1 MLTSAYSDINVAFS
15 PASLLVLNGIL
26 ALMIFG
32 VSIGLR
38 REDFARI
45 LRQPRAPVAGLIAQ
59 FILLPAAS
67 CAITIIFNIPAE
79 LALGMILIASCPG
92 GSFSNIMTW
101 LAKASLPVSI
111 SMTAVSSLA
120 AMVMTPLNFALYAQI
135 NPATRELMRQ
145 ISIDSGNLLMLV
157 ALVLLLPM
165 LLGMALG
172 QRRPELAQR
181 AEKPMR
187 WVTLAV
193 FLSFVVIAFQ
203 RNQALFM
210 EYADRILLLVVGQN
224 LLALLLGNLAGRLC
238 RLPKGERRAVTME
251 IGIQNSALA
260 LSIIFTFF
268 PQAGGMML
276 IAGFWSFWHLFS
288 GLLLALYWSK
298 TAEENRV

>member
-1 MLTSAYSDINVAFS
+1 MPTSAYSDINVAFS
-15 PASLLVLNGIL
+15 PTSLLLLNGIL

-38 REDFARI
+38 KEDFLRI

-59 FILLPAAS
+59 FVLLPAAS

-79 LALGMILIASCPG
+79 LALGMILIAACPG

-135 NPATRELMRQ
+135 NPSTRALMRE
-145 ISIDSGNLLMLV
+145 ISIDTGNLLLLV

-165 LLGMALG
+165 LVGMALG
-172 QRRPELAQR
+172 QRKPELALR

-210 EYADRILLLVVGQN
+210 EYADRILLLVVAQN
-224 LLALLLGNLAGRLC
+224 LIALLLGNLAGRAC
-238 RLPKGERRAVTME
+238 RLPRNERRAVTME

-298 TAEENRV
+298 TAEDTP